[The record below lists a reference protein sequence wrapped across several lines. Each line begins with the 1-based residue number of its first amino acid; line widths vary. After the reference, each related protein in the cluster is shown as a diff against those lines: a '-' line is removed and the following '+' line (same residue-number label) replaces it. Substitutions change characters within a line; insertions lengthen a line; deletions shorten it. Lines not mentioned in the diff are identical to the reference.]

1 MPNYLNMDKIC
12 EGNMAH
18 YLKES
23 VKRIHFHGLD
33 IEMANLT
40 VEQPR
45 MKILKVEIHHGV
57 DVERSNNL
65 PANQYDIKKSSL
77 LGAPQTVYIP
87 KNDTRSFLDHLDVNY
102 RPYLVAATVLIESP
116 MKLYV

>member
-1 MPNYLNMDKIC
+1 MSFDEKKHAYVLSFPWNFQEIISDFESHKALSPSSYWYRFIQVNAINEFNALFREFHQVCAIPNYLNMDKIC

-45 MKILKVEIHHGV
+45 IRTLKVEIHHGV
-57 DVERSNNL
+57 SV
-65 PANQYDIKKSSL
+65 
-77 LGAPQTVYIP
+77 
-87 KNDTRSFLDHLDVNY
+87 
-102 RPYLVAATVLIESP
+102 
-116 MKLYV
+116 